1 MALALLMA
9 PLRMLPCTRQLAA
22 IAAASFLIA
31 FDRYARGGDMLA
43 ARKSELRKPIR
54 KQLGAAACWSLTMFP
69 VSHDLTS
76 KTNLQDLT
84 VAIASTH
91 SERAWLSEVA
101 EALHR
106 TATSSPMLVP
116 MTPHMYLQ
124 LFKLAR
130 ELAKLKGY
138 SHPHQLRHGGA
149 SMDAMQ
155 TGPDRMTDIDL
166 GATSPGHRLARALDQ
181 WSATQSIRRY
191 RQEAPY
197 LRRLHSLSS
206 SDLTLASSAP
216 AVIVRE
222 LKGQL

>member
-9 PLRMLPCTRQLAA
+9 PLRMLPCTRHLAA

-43 ARKSELRKPIR
+43 ARKSELRKPIQ
-54 KQLGAAACWSLTMFP
+54 KQQAAAACWSLTMFP

-84 VAIASTH
+84 VAIGSTH

-106 TATSSPMLVP
+106 
-116 MTPHMYLQ
+116 
-124 LFKLAR
+124 R
-130 ELAKLKGY
+130 
-138 SHPHQLRHGGA
+138 
-149 SMDAMQ
+149 
-155 TGPDRMTDIDL
+155 
-166 GATSPGHRLARALDQ
+166 ARAR
-181 WSATQSIRRY
+181 AR
-191 RQEAPY
+191 APY

-206 SDLTLASSAP
+206 SDLTLTSSAP

>member
-1 MALALLMA
+1 
-9 PLRMLPCTRQLAA
+9 
-22 IAAASFLIA
+22 
-31 FDRYARGGDMLA
+31 MLA

-54 KQLGAAACWSLTMFP
+54 KQRGAAACWSLTMFP

-84 VAIASTH
+84 VAIGSTH
-91 SERAWLSEVA
+91 YERAWLSAVA

-106 TATSSPMLVP
+106 TATASPMLVP

-124 LFKLAR
+124 LFRLAR

-149 SMDAMQ
+149 SMDGMQ
-155 TGPDRMTDIDL
+155 TGPERMTDIDL
-166 GATSPGHRLARALDQ
+166 ADRGS
-181 WSATQSIRRY
+181 WSATKSIQRY
-191 RQEAPY
+191 RREAPY

-206 SDLTLASSAP
+206 SDLLTASNAP
-216 AVIVRE
+216 PLIVRE
-222 LKGQL
+222 LMGQL